1 MQRNHL
7 KEHQDD
13 PKEILMNFKLT
24 PKLADEFRTICKKEY
39 RNMLFSCYRFCPCQN
54 SHVYT
59 CGEILK

>member
-39 RNMLFSCYRFCPCQN
+39 RNMSAIVRELI
-54 SHVYT
+54 HKYT
-59 CGEILK
+59 QPRL